1 MTEGYVVDARP
12 AKGGLKLVFEG
23 GREEFVRTTFP
34 VYFVLDNPYP
44 LLEHPAVEGF
54 EEEYW
59 FAPPDYKRRVKVYRV
74 ELNDLSYYEDL
85 VRRAKERLRA
95 VHVNVYPSV
104 MTQTLLRLNA
114 YPMHRVSV
122 EGGKVRLL
130 EEEGSLSMPEL
141 KIATLERYTWY
152 GPSERGERY
161 RLYLNGEEV
170 DSGPVKDFEFDEFVD
185 IAECIGETCEA
196 FTRATVKVDL
206 SKAFLRAKGLM
217 EWSKLSKTLLREI
230 RYSTIGKVVTT
241 NAAIKAMRRKYL
253 IPEVKVNV
261 EKAKT
266 LEQLARADKGG
277 IILIPRPGCY
287 DSVFQVDF
295 SSFYPSIIVKYN
307 ISPETIDECDD
318 LETEIGH
325 SLCFRRKGVVPEAL
339 EEVIERK
346 ERLKRVDEERAE
358 AVKWVLV
365 ASFGYLGY
373 RHSRFGRIEAY
384 ELVTYFARKNLREAM
399 KIIEENG
406 GRVIHAI
413 VDSVFYQGREDLSQ
427 VIAERLGFR
436 AKAERFSWVLFTES
450 QGYGVPTRYLARYR
464 DGRVKVKGLLRKN
477 LPQGVRKALEGMIAE
492 LSRAETC
499 EEARSIASELLRERA
514 TLRGWEPQDFVIR
527 VKEKALIRGT
537 TGFYDADLGFSGADL
552 DYYRGYLERW
562 KKILLSPFFVSAKS
576 PQP

>member
-1 MTEGYVVDARP
+1 MTEGYIVDARP
-12 AKGGLKLVFEG
+12 VRGGIKLVFEG
-23 GREEFVRTTFP
+23 GREELVRTTFP
-34 VYFVLDNPYP
+34 VYFILDNPYP

-54 EEEYW
+54 EEEEW
-59 FAPPDYKRRVKVYRV
+59 FAPPDYRRRVKVYRV
-74 ELNDLSYYEDL
+74 ELNDLSHYEDL
-85 VRRAKERLRA
+85 VRRAKERLKA
-95 VHVNVYPSV
+95 QQVNVYPSV
-104 MTQTLLRLNA
+104 LTQALLRLKA

-122 EGGKVRLL
+122 EGVRVELL

-170 DSGPVKDFEFDEFVD
+170 DSGLVKDFEFGEFVD
-185 IAECIGETCEA
+185 IAECVGETCEA

-206 SKAFLRAKGLM
+206 SKAFLRARGLM

-230 RYSTIGKVVTT
+230 RYSSIGKVVTT
-241 NAAIKAMRRKYL
+241 NVAVKAIRRKYL

-266 LEQLARADKGG
+266 LEQLAKADKGG
-277 IILIPRPGCY
+277 IILIPKPGCY
-287 DSVFQVDF
+287 DNVYQVDF

-307 ISPETIDECDD
+307 ISPETIDECND

-325 SLCFRRKGVVPEAL
+325 SLCFRRRGVVPEAL

-346 ERLKRVDEERAE
+346 ERLKKVDEERAE

-399 KIIEENG
+399 RLIEENG
-406 GRVIHAI
+406 GRVVHAI
-413 VDSVFYQGREDLSQ
+413 VDSVFYQGEEDLSE
-427 VIAERLGFR
+427 VIAKGLGFKV
-436 AKAERFSWVLFTES
+436 KAERFSWVLFTES
-450 QGYGVPTRYLARYR
+450 GGYGVPTRYLARYR

-477 LPQGVRKALEGMIAE
+477 LPQGVKKALGVMIAE

-499 EEARSIASELLRERA
+499 EEARSIASELLKEKV

-527 VKEKALIRGT
+527 VKDKALIRGAN
-537 TGFYDADLGFSGADL
+537 GFYDADLGFSGADL
-552 DYYRGYLERW
+552 DYYREYLERW
-562 KKILLSPFFVSAKS
+562 KKALLYPFFPLMR